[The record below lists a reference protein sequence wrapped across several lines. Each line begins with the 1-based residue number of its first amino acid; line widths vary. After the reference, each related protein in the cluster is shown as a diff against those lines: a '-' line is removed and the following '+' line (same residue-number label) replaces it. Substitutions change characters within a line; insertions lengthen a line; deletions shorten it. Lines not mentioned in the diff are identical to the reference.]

1 MVGGVSGCPP
11 EDGSADSHLRVCP
24 GLPVQCTHV
33 LWSLYTLSAYLFN
46 LFTLLFTKYNSSL
59 QLPVLRSFLRFLEV
73 IFTQNLIPFSLS
85 SIFKNNLNLRL
96 TWLERMQR
104 YMSGV
109 CAHSSIYIVTYFY
122 LVFWERNTYCLGTEV
137 SDNTHKIGNNN
148 CSFSNTFKIKLSS
161 LILL

>member
-1 MVGGVSGCPP
+1 MAR
-11 EDGSADSHLRVCP
+11 SADSHLRVCP

-59 QLPVLRSFLRFLEV
+59 QLPVLRSFLRFLGV

-85 SIFKNNLNLRL
+85 SSFKNNLNLRL

-109 CAHSSIYIVTYFY
+109 CAHSSIYIVTYFIFGQETRHIPLHLLQLWQVQILTFY
-122 LVFWERNTYCLGTEV
+122 TEIQINLG
-137 SDNTHKIGNNN
+137 GA
-148 CSFSNTFKIKLSS
+148 C
-161 LILL
+161 